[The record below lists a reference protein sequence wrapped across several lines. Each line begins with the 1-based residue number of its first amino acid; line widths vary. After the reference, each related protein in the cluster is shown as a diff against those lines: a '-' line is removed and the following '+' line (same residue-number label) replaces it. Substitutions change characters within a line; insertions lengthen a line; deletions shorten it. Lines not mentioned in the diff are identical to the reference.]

1 MKFSYPSKQVPSSYD
16 FTPQAINK
24 ALRKHASGHWTVRY
38 SIPVFL
44 GGVVFG
50 ALFGFTYTVF
60 LILLGIIGLGIASW
74 IIQFYFKAK
83 TFKNKYTTF
92 LHNLLQKQT
101 DKKRTN
107 LKKNL
112 LDMKCDQGAKQMDQF
127 QHKFDTL
134 VEILNTKFDE
144 SQLTYSRYYG
154 IAQEVFL
161 SGIDNLTSILMALK
175 TLKSIDINY
184 INERLLALDKEKDK
198 SLPIQKEYDALQRS
212 LGSHKEQEELVK
224 ELLAENESAMTQ
236 IDEATIAIS
245 KIERTLDKEGEIDM
259 ENSMKSLQEMTHRTK
274 DYNR

>member
-1 MKFSYPSKQVPSSYD
+1 MKISYPNKKVPNSYD

-24 ALRKHASGHWTVRY
+24 ALRKHASGHWAVRY

-60 LILLGIIGLGIASW
+60 LVLLGIVGIGITSW
-74 IIQFYFKAK
+74 IIQYYFKAK
-83 TFKNKYTTF
+83 TFKNKYTTY
-92 LHNLLQKQT
+92 LHNLLQKYT

-107 LKKNL
+107 LKKDL
-112 LDMKCDQGAKQMDQF
+112 LDMKCGQGAKQMDQF

-144 SQLTYSRYYG
+144 GQLTYSRYYG

-184 INERLLALDKEKDK
+184 ISERLLALDKEKDK

-212 LGSHKEQEELVK
+212 LGSHKEQEDLVK

-236 IDEATIAIS
+236 IDEATIALS
-245 KIERTLDKEGEIDM
+245 KIERTLDKEAEIDM
-259 ENSMKSLQEMTHRTK
+259 ENSMKSLQEMIHRTK

>member
-1 MKFSYPSKQVPSSYD
+1 MKFGYLNKKVPSSYD
-16 FTPQAINK
+16 FTPQAVNR

-38 SIPVFL
+38 SIPIFL

-60 LILLGIIGLGIASW
+60 LLLLGIIGLGLFSF
-74 IIQFYFKAK
+74 IIQFYFRAK
-83 TFKNKYTTF
+83 TFKSEYTSY

-107 LKKNL
+107 LKKDL
-112 LDMKCDQGAKQMDQF
+112 QEMKCEQGAKQMDQF

-134 VEILNTKFDE
+134 LEILKTKFDE
-144 SQLTYSRYYG
+144 SQLTYSRYYS

-198 SLPIQKEYDALQRS
+198 NMSIKKEYDALHRS
-212 LGSHKEQEELVK
+212 LASHKEQETLVK

-236 IDEATIAIS
+236 IDEASIAIS
-245 KIERTLDKEGEIDM
+245 KIERTLDKEAEIDM

-274 DYNR
+274 EYNR